1 MPGDTICTKF
11 VSKLAYLNEMNKD
24 DREDAYNAIS
34 ASFIVLDSCNFA
46 NIQWAATTRPSLNL
60 MCTRLCKN
68 GIVSLVPKSAS
79 YGNHAYVTKIVC

>member
-46 NIQWAATTRPSLNL
+46 NTQWAATTRPSLKL
-60 MCTRLCKN
+60 MCTRLCEN
-68 GIVSLVPKSAS
+68 GIVRLVPKSAS